1 VAEQAGKRH
10 RRVRDR
16 MSIEKIPAELRTKDA
31 FHHIDMGFVN
41 RRLCLTAL
49 GESGRKYYAEHAS
62 PGDNHLARLSNDHLL
77 VTMLEDLCE
86 HCDAPTL
93 LEALQACET
102 RTLFRSTERLVAC
115 PGIYDAKRVEHAVEL
130 PLDFGKP
137 TVIAYHTEHLV
148 SDTGKMTL
156 AEGSSRG
163 YVQSIIGRLH
173 NEPDRYRIEPL
184 VIGAPWYDHPR
195 NGKDSGELMWFGQD
209 FGEILPEDIEQFS
222 ELRNVTVASAEEW
235 QSVMSRLPEHSVK
248 EALTS
253 LLLEPTKK
261 DWGGESDDHFSGN
274 LIVGGRRRTAAFLL
288 KGPTNFREMTL
299 EMMGKRA
306 DQIYRLTRTDADI
319 YLVQHSHLIGDA
331 VRGTLRALTIYPGG
345 KQKKYC
351 VVDGLATYRIL
362 KAYRKLPALGAAA
375 L

>member
-1 VAEQAGKRH
+1 
-10 RRVRDR
+10 
-16 MSIEKIPAELRTKDA
+16 MSADQIPAELRIKDA

-49 GESGRKYYAEHAS
+49 GESGRKYYAAHAS
-62 PGDNHLARLSNDHLL
+62 PGDSHFAQLSNDHLL
-77 VTMLEDLCE
+77 VTMLEDFCE
-86 HCDAPTL
+86 HRKVPTL

-102 RTLFRSTERLVAC
+102 RALFRSTERLAAC
-115 PGIYDAKRVEHAVEL
+115 PGIYEAKRVEHPVEL

-137 TVIAYHTEHLV
+137 TVIAYNTEHLV
-148 SDTGKMTL
+148 STTGTMTL
-156 AEGSSRG
+156 AEGSSAG
-163 YVQSIIGRLH
+163 YVQSMIGRLH
-173 NEPDRYRIEPL
+173 NEPNRYRIEPL

-195 NGKDSGELMWFGQD
+195 NGEDSSELMWLGQD
-209 FGEILPEDIEQFS
+209 FGEILPEDIEQFR
-222 ELRNVTVASAEEW
+222 EMVHVTVADAAEW
-235 QSVMSRLPEHSVK
+235 QSEMSQLPEQEVK
-248 EALTS
+248 GALAS

-274 LIVGGRRRTAAFLL
+274 VIVGGRRQTAAFLL

-319 YLVQHSHLIGDA
+319 YIVQHSHLIGDA

-345 KQKKYC
+345 TRKKYC
-351 VVDGLATYRIL
+351 LVDGLATYRIL
-362 KAYRKLPALGAAA
+362 KAYRKLPAAAGI
-375 L
+375 